1 MRILKVLSALM
12 CYPTAELIEA
22 LPELQ
27 ELIER
32 DGDLGQESKAGLGS
46 LIADLFQTELINS
59 QQRYVELFDRGR
71 ALSLHLF
78 EHVHG
83 ESRDRGQAM
92 VDLLQLYE
100 SHGFELAA
108 RELPDYLPLLLEF
121 LSLIPADQALAQVRD
136 ASPIVSLLGARLH
149 ERRSSYRTVFDA
161 LGDLAGPSLD
171 EVVAIHTAVAAEGP
185 DDALVRMDEI
195 WEEEAVSFL
204 SSAGGCATKRSET
217 RPIDFQARAR
227 GSVRRVSGNPL

>member
-27 ELIER
+27 ELVER
-32 DGDLGQESKAGLGS
+32 DGDLSQESKAGMGS
-46 LIADLFQTELINS
+46 LIADLVRTELINS
-59 QQRYVELFDRGR
+59 QQHYVELFDRGR

-121 LSLIPADQALAQVRD
+121 LSLIPADQALAQMRD

-149 ERRSSYRTVFDA
+149 ERRSAYHAVFDA
-161 LGDLAGPSLD
+161 LGDLAGSSLE
-171 EVVAIHTAVAAEGP
+171 EVVAIHTAVATEAP
-185 DDALVRMDEI
+185 DEALVRMDEI
-195 WEEEAVSFL
+195 WPEEAVSFL
-204 SSAGGCATKRSET
+204 APPPGCGPRRTED
-217 RPIDFQARAR
+217 RPIQIDAGATR
-227 GSVRRVSGNPL
+227 RRVPIA